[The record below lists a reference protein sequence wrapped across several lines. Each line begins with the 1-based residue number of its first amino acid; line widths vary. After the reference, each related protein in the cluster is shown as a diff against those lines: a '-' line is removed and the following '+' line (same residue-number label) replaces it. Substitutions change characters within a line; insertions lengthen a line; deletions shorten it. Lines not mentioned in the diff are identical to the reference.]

1 MAVVNVG
8 DKLFV
13 GTLVSGSF
21 GEMEPHKG
29 DKDVN
34 VSDRHGLHVTKLGGR
49 CVDGGN
55 VLGRSRRGV
64 VLESESRLRTT
75 CEKLALDGGACHGV
89 AKEDLRPGASGTV
102 RRVDAIFGKDFVKRA
117 KQPGLSSRDQS
128 FFLFPVK

>member
-1 MAVVNVG
+1 MHLVERERMAVVNVG

-55 VLGRSRRGV
+55 VLG
-64 VLESESRLRTT
+64 
-75 CEKLALDGGACHGV
+75 
-89 AKEDLRPGASGTV
+89 
-102 RRVDAIFGKDFVKRA
+102 
-117 KQPGLSSRDQS
+117 
-128 FFLFPVK
+128 